1 MSVIF
6 FAKVNYDNI
15 YEVYN
20 KKRELREINNKGF
33 SFLTEKIFYE
43 KIESKKDEE
52 GNILN
57 KEIKYEFLSLE
68 KEDNIIIG
76 NIIKNDYVYL
86 KKIDRKTTQET
97 RRKEETDESILFYY
111 DVNREI
117 IAFHTTR
124 KFGHIEFSEAF
135 ENLLNNTFKK
145 EKQTERFS
153 VGIKNNIS
161 SLSKIIKDIK
171 ELGVVKE
178 LKIDIIPPNWQSTA
192 LENMERDSKEGLR
205 KMQEANVTRKSTIFT
220 SNSKEGINI
229 DASIISSNIG
239 EFKLLHKDLDEKDVI
254 NNTYG
259 EIVAVSKE
267 GKKYSTKTS
276 DPLKYEI
283 DDKQKSIK
291 GFKEIMGK
299 IIDIILMK

>member
-1 MSVIF
+1 
-6 FAKVNYDNI
+6 
-15 YEVYN
+15 
-20 KKRELREINNKGF
+20 
-33 SFLTEKIFYE
+33 
-43 KIESKKDEE
+43 
-52 GNILN
+52 
-57 KEIKYEFLSLE
+57 
-68 KEDNIIIG
+68 
-76 NIIKNDYVYL
+76 
-86 KKIDRKTTQET
+86 
-97 RRKEETDESILFYY
+97 
-111 DVNREI
+111 
-117 IAFHTTR
+117 
-124 KFGHIEFSEAF
+124 
-135 ENLLNNTFKK
+135 
-145 EKQTERFS
+145 
-153 VGIKNNIS
+153 
-161 SLSKIIKDIK
+161 
-171 ELGVVKE
+171 
-178 LKIDIIPPNWQSTA
+178 
-192 LENMERDSKEGLR
+192 
-205 KMQEANVTRKSTIFT
+205 MQEANVTRKSTIFT